1 VKTLAFM
8 KSVIV
13 GSIFTTVAYAARI
26 VQLAPVIHDEST
38 RFDPGAL
45 ANRYSETI
53 NNWQTIAML
62 EHKSEKCEKGLE
74 ELGKQLVTE
83 AVERTTAMRAA
94 CANWNSVE
102 CNRKQK
108 ALYEFEEKQN
118 AKCKASGHICH
129 YTMTTSNGKEKIDT
143 CMPKACHQDVLAEH
157 AKKSLFTE
165 IQCGES
171 LNPQPSLLQKM
182 EQDFNPVKPAAPSV
196 TGANARNK
204 VVLKAEGGTGVDV
217 VDSVGILPP
226 VGFFDPLGL
235 SEDRTEEKIL
245 RWREIELKH
254 GRQSMLAALGFLIG
268 EQFHPLF
275 PDLNDNIPSALVWQ
289 EEAMKPISAAIIF
302 AIAVLEAGGAN
313 RAAMGL
319 RPGDYEFDPLG
330 LRPDDPDELDE
341 LQTKEIQ
348 NGRLAMLGIA
358 GMVAQEM
365 VDKQTI
371 LDKAG
376 QLR

>member
-1 VKTLAFM
+1 M

-26 VQLAPVIHDEST
+26 VQLAPVTHDESSSI
-38 RFDPGAL
+38 DPGAL
-45 ANRYSETI
+45 ANKLSETI
-53 NNWQTIAML
+53 NNWQTTAML

-74 ELGKQLVTE
+74 ELGHQLVTE

-102 CNRKQK
+102 CNKKQK
-108 ALYEFEEKQN
+108 ALYEFEEKQQ
-118 AKCKASGHICH
+118 ARCKGSGHICH
-129 YTMTTSNGKEKIDT
+129 YTMTTSHGKEIIDA

-171 LNPQPSLLQKM
+171 LSPQSSLLQKM
-182 EQDFNPVKPAAPSV
+182 EQDFNPVKPGAKGMAKQSV
-196 TGANARNK
+196 RPPARDQ
-204 VVLKAEGGTGVDV
+204 VVLKAEEGTGVDV
-217 VDSVGILPP
+217 VDNVGILPP

-235 SEDRTEEKIL
+235 SEGRTEEKIL

-289 EEAMKPISAAIIF
+289 EEAVKPISAAVIF

-341 LQTKEIQ
+341 LQTKELQ

>member
-1 VKTLAFM
+1 
-8 KSVIV
+8 
-13 GSIFTTVAYAARI
+13 
-26 VQLAPVIHDEST
+26 
-38 RFDPGAL
+38 
-45 ANRYSETI
+45 
-53 NNWQTIAML
+53 ML
-62 EHKSEKCEKGLE
+62 EHKSEQCEKGLE
-74 ELGKQLVTE
+74 ELGSQLVSE

-102 CNRKQK
+102 CNKKQK
-108 ALYEFEEKQN
+108 ALYEFNEKQN
-118 AKCKASGHICH
+118 AKCKASGHVCH
-129 YTMTTSNGKEKIDT
+129 YTMTTSHGKEKIDT

-171 LNPQPSLLQKM
+171 LNPQASLLQKM

-275 PDLNDNIPSALVWQ
+275 PDISDNIPSAVVWQ
-289 EEAMKPISAAIIF
+289 EKALQPVLAAIV
-302 AIAVLEAGGAN
+302 AVIAALELGGAN
-313 RAAMGL
+313 AAEVGR
-319 RPGDYEFDPLG
+319 RPGDFEFDPLG
-330 LRPDDPDELDE
+330 LKPDDPAELDE
-341 LQTKEIQ
+341 LQTKELQ

-365 VDKQTI
+365 VEQQTI

>member
-1 VKTLAFM
+1 M
-8 KSVIV
+8 
-13 GSIFTTVAYAARI
+13 
-26 VQLAPVIHDEST
+26 
-38 RFDPGAL
+38 
-45 ANRYSETI
+45 
-53 NNWQTIAML
+53 
-62 EHKSEKCEKGLE
+62 
-74 ELGKQLVTE
+74 
-83 AVERTTAMRAA
+83 
-94 CANWNSVE
+94 
-102 CNRKQK
+102 
-108 ALYEFEEKQN
+108 
-118 AKCKASGHICH
+118 
-129 YTMTTSNGKEKIDT
+129 IDA

-171 LNPQPSLLQKM
+171 LSPQSSLLQKM
-182 EQDFNPVKPAAPSV
+182 EQDFNPVKQAAPSV
-196 TGANARNK
+196 TGAKGMAKQSVGPPTRDQ

-217 VDSVGILPP
+217 VDNVGILPP

-235 SEDRTEEKIL
+235 SEGRTEEKIL

-289 EEAMKPISAAIIF
+289 EEALRPVAYAVVAAI
-302 AIAVLEAGGAN
+302 AALEVGGLSGASAWLDPD
-313 RAAMGL
+313 R
-319 RPGDYEFDPLG
+319 RPGDFDFDPLG

-365 VDKQTI
+365 VDQQTI